1 MLDHTQQEAVD
12 DRPER
17 VSEGTVTIPTCDPND
32 HVSTLLLQF
41 DLVEEVQ
48 VRFLASTDY
57 VVSSSASETLHQ
69 HR

>member
-17 VSEGTVTIPTCDPND
+17 VSEETVTIPTYDPND
-32 HVSTLLLQF
+32 HESMQPQQS
-41 DLVEEVQ
+41 DLVEEGP